1 MDLQLERKRKLPTV
15 IDQVYVLFCFKN
27 RASLLSIDLKAVGQH
42 SEIIKSDPKLN
53 KMSKE
58 YQETDENDGENLTLA
73 FRE

>member
-1 MDLQLERKRKLPTV
+1 MDLQLDRKYKLPTV
-15 IDQVYVLFCFKN
+15 FDQVDVKKKKEGE
-27 RASLLSIDLKAVGQH
+27 RASLLSIDLKAVG
-42 SEIIKSDPKLN
+42 DPRLN

>member
-1 MDLQLERKRKLPTV
+1 MDLQLDRKYKLPTV
-15 IDQVYVLFCFKN
+15 FDQVDVKKKKRE
-27 RASLLSIDLKAVGQH
+27 RASLLSIDLKAVG
-42 SEIIKSDPKLN
+42 DPRLN